1 MTNKKPDGIIYAEYT
16 NNKHMINAQGIV
28 QNNQTATDF
37 IRIQKQYPEKT
48 CILSKDEERALVEEY
63 VEIVRSKDGN
73 PILDITADTLKSK
86 KIRKYLNMPPGVE
99 RDNMYYNIPVKLKF
113 KKSEQEF
120 REQLVLHNLQM
131 VASIA
136 RSKCQYTRDF
146 DNMYARGLYGLVYA
160 ANKFN
165 PFIPVMTIDRN
176 YVKPKRGRGRP
187 RKDEVIPPVKK
198 IPKIDPETGKIE
210 YVKFNTYAQSWV
222 FKYILEEFGEKS
234 IEIDNN
240 SVSIDQFIKPTGN
253 KNSTQTLENFIDD
266 SISPDYVKTPSVIEQ
281 LSAIDG
287 EEIYGKIKEYIIS
300 TNELSSNEKNVLL
313 GMFYNDEKQG
323 DIAKRLSISSQAVA
337 TNRHSGLLKLKRHM
351 ENELKIT
358 SGNDVSPNIV

>member
-1 MTNKKPDGIIYAEYT
+1 MTNKKPNGIIYAEYT
-16 NNKHMINAQGIV
+16 NNRHMINAQGIV

-48 CILSKDEERALVEEY
+48 RILSKDEERALVEEY
-63 VEIVRSKDGN
+63 VEIVRNKDGI
-73 PILDITADTLKSK
+73 PILDITADTLKSR
-86 KIRKYLNMPPGVE
+86 KIQKYLNMPPGIE
-99 RDNMYYNIPVKLKF
+99 RDNMYYTIPVKLKF

-120 REQLVLHNLQM
+120 REKLVLHNLQM

-136 RSKCQYTRDF
+136 KSKCQYTRDF

-165 PFIPVMTIDRN
+165 PFIPVLTLDKN

-187 RKDEVIPPVKK
+187 RKDEVAPPSKK

-222 FKYILEEFGEKS
+222 FKYILSEFGENS
-234 IEIDNN
+234 IRIDNN
-240 SVSIDQFIKPTGN
+240 SVSINQFVKPTGN
-253 KNSTQTLENFIDD
+253 KSSTQTLENFIDD
-266 SISPDYVKTPSVIEQ
+266 SISPDYTKTASVMEQ

-287 EEIYGKIKEYIIS
+287 EEIYGKVKDYIIS

-337 TNRHSGLLKLKRHM
+337 INRHNGLLKLKRHM
-351 ENELKIT
+351 ENKLKIT
-358 SGNDVSPNIV
+358 SGNDVSQNLI